1 MSKII
6 KEIQFGEHQLVLETG
21 EIARQADAS
30 VMVSMNGTRV
40 LVTVVFKKEGGENN
54 SFFPLTVNYQE
65 RFYANGKFPGGF
77 LKREG
82 RPTDGEVLTCRLIDR
97 PIRPLFPEGFR
108 NDVQVVATVMSL
120 NPDIQPDILALI
132 GASAALTLSGIPF
145 AGPIAAARV
154 GYKEGIYS
162 LNPSPTDVKDSALDL
177 VVAGSQSA
185 ILMVESEAKELP
197 EEVMLGAVLYGHEM
211 MQSVITAIS
220 EMSEEKATVAF
231 EWAAPEVAEGLV
243 EAVAAESKVA
253 ISDAYLLR
261 DKAERYKA
269 LSAIRKITVGAL
281 VNDET
286 LFDAAA
292 VKNEKN

>member
-1 MSKII
+1 MWGTFVSKII

-30 VMVSMNGTRV
+30 VMISMNGTSV
-40 LVTVVFKKEGGENN
+40 LVTVVFKKEGGAKN

-65 RFYANGKFPGGF
+65 RFYASGNIPGGF

-82 RPTDGEVLTCRLIDR
+82 RPTDGEILVCRLIDR
-97 PIRPLFPEGFR
+97 PVRPLFPEGFR

-120 NPDIQPDILALI
+120 NPEVSPDILALI
-132 GASAALTLSGIPF
+132 GASAALKLSGVPF

-154 GYKEGIYS
+154 GYKDGIYS
-162 LNPSPTDVKDSALDL
+162 LNPSPADLKDSELDL
-177 VVAGSQSA
+177 VVACTSKA

-211 MQSVITAIS
+211 MQSVITAIN
-220 EMSEEKATVAF
+220 ELVDENGTVPF
-231 EWAAPEVAEGLV
+231 EWEAPQEIAGVV
-243 EAVAAESKVA
+243 DAVLAQANGPL
-253 ISDAYLLR
+253 SDAYLLR

-269 LSAIRKITVGAL
+269 LSIARKEVIAAL
-281 VNDET
+281 VTDICRIMTER
-286 LFDAAA
+286 L
-292 VKNEKN
+292 